1 MWNNQKQQ
9 MMIMILPNPEGFDF
23 VQIWSNAML
32 DFNWSEIEI
41 CLN

>member
-9 MMIMILPNPEGFDF
+9 MMILILPSLKGVDF
-23 VQIWSNAML
+23 MQIWSNAML
-32 DFNWSEIEI
+32 DFNWFEIEI